1 MAPID
6 PRPMFGGG
14 HPRLPR
20 AYGAPFVTRLKPCWQ
35 GGAHAGGAVSFFL
48 LFICILGLVWLAAAA
63 PARGRRGCRGI
74 HCHSAAAASGLQR
87 ARPSGPAD
95 SGPHMA
101 VGGPAFFICMR
112 GPVWRVIGAL
122 VKGLRWLSGAPF
134 LFACRGRP
142 FGGAPYSLAQP
153 PRSAAG
159 RSVQQLQLPLHEVHG
174 LLAPGQGARAALALH
189 SKVALLP
196 SLARVTTS
204 YRSRRGGAT
213 SICRGKR
220 RGVANVC
227 RSSWHK
233 VTSVCRS
240 KGCYVLPHISL

>member
-1 MAPID
+1 MPGGAFPFSFSSYAYWGS
-6 PRPMFGGG
+6 FGS
-14 HPRLPR
+14 RLPPLPEGGAAAEGSTAIPLPLPLGCSALAPAGLQIAGR
-20 AYGAPFVTRLKPCWQ
+20 TWLSGAPP
-35 GGAHAGGAVSFFL
+35 
-48 LFICILGLVWLAAAA
+48 
-63 PARGRRGCRGI
+63 
-74 HCHSAAAASGLQR
+74 
-87 ARPSGPAD
+87 
-95 SGPHMA
+95 
-101 VGGPAFFICMR
+101 FFICMR

-240 KGCYVLPHISL
+240 KRCYVLPHISL